1 MNTINI
7 RSTKKVEPKCYAYT
21 TPEVQRH
28 EGWTKIGY
36 TEQDDVEVRIRQQTQ
51 TVDVRYCLEWHES
64 ARFADGTV
72 FHDKAFHRYLGK
84 KEVEREGNSEWFHLV
99 PKVAHGHFREFTRN
113 RGVLQTPGAVPYVL
127 RAEQAEAVERTR
139 LYMASHAGQSPEFL
153 WNAKPRFGKTLAAY
167 DLCKQMGARTVLIV
181 TNRPAIAHSWYDDY
195 VRFMGSE
202 SGYYFISGADAL
214 RGLPH
219 VLERAQLPSDA
230 EGYIEFVSLQD
241 LKGSLYFGG
250 EFDKLEHVQKL
261 TWDLLIVD
269 EAHEGVD
276 TYRADVAFEQIARRA
291 TLHLSGTPFKA
302 LANEKFEEKA
312 IFNWTYADEQRAKRE
327 WQEEAEEENP
337 YAALPQLH
345 LYTYRMS
352 EVVRDRLKQGAD
364 FDDDGENEAYAFD
377 LNEFFA
383 TKSDGSFK
391 YDEAVER
398 FLEALAGQEKFPF
411 STEALRREV
420 KHSFWLLDRVDSAKA
435 LAKKLKA
442 HPVFREYEVV
452 VAAGDGKTDAEEEAT
467 STLKSLDKVRTAI
480 RAHERTI
487 TLSVGQLTTGV
498 TVPEWTAVLMLSN
511 VKSPSLYMQ
520 AAFRAQNPCLFVE
533 GDELRRKE
541 NAYVF
546 DFEPARTLVIFEQFA
561 NDLCSATVSGGGDG
575 ETRKRQVRELLNFF
589 PVYGEDE
596 EGEMVALDAE
606 KVLSVPRKIYAV
618 EVVRRGF
625 MSNFL
630 FQNIGNI
637 FSAPRQVAD
646 ILGQLPTV
654 KEQKPSKAKE
664 GGQGEGG
671 LLDGAADLPLN
682 EKGEVVLPLDE
693 LTRKTGELFG
703 DKIYSDN
710 VVTQTK
716 IDEVST
722 SNAPDKK
729 AAQNL
734 VTILVDTVVNP
745 TLQDAKTHYGDE
757 MSRASEHRL
766 KKQLQNQATV
776 AVGKAAT
783 THKKNRHET
792 EKAKKRALDEAHA
805 KGQSE
810 AEVQAIQDRFDAEQ
824 RENERRYRE
833 ELKEAAAEIEK
844 KAKQAVVDT
853 VETEKVTRKKEA
865 IEEDIRGH
873 LRGFART
880 IPAFLMAYGDENTC
894 LDNFDTILPD
904 EVFRE
909 VTGISLEQFRILR
922 DGCDYEDEGVRKHF
936 DGHCF
941 DPIVFDDAVQEFLAL
956 KKKLGNYFDESQSED
971 IFDYIPPQKT
981 NQIFTPKHLVMKMVN
996 MLEEESP
1003 GCFDDPD
1010 KTFID
1015 LYMKSGLYVAEI
1027 VKRLFRS
1034 EAMKARFPQAEE
1046 RLRHIFA
1053 HQVYGLAPTEIIYRI
1068 ACAFVLGFDEELR
1081 IERHH
1086 LARFDALPAV
1096 KDGTLEEA
1104 LDKIWER

>member
-1 MNTINI
+1 M
-7 RSTKKVEPKCYAYT
+7 
-21 TPEVQRH
+21 
-28 EGWTKIGY
+28 
-36 TEQDDVEVRIRQQTQ
+36 
-51 TVDVRYCLEWHES
+51 
-64 ARFADGTV
+64 
-72 FHDKAFHRYLGK
+72 
-84 KEVEREGNSEWFHLV
+84 
-99 PKVAHGHFREFTRN
+99 
-113 RGVLQTPGAVPYVL
+113 
-127 RAEQAEAVERTR
+127 
-139 LYMASHAGQSPEFL
+139 
-153 WNAKPRFGKTLAAY
+153 
-167 DLCKQMGARTVLIV
+167 
-181 TNRPAIAHSWYDDY
+181 
-195 VRFMGSE
+195 
-202 SGYYFISGADAL
+202 
-214 RGLPH
+214 
-219 VLERAQLPSDA
+219 
-230 EGYIEFVSLQD
+230 
-241 LKGSLYFGG
+241 
-250 EFDKLEHVQKL
+250 
-261 TWDLLIVD
+261 
-269 EAHEGVD
+269 
-276 TYRADVAFEQIARRA
+276 
-291 TLHLSGTPFKA
+291 
-302 LANEKFEEKA
+302 
-312 IFNWTYADEQRAKRE
+312 
-327 WQEEAEEENP
+327 
-337 YAALPQLH
+337 
-345 LYTYRMS
+345 
-352 EVVRDRLKQGAD
+352 
-364 FDDDGENEAYAFD
+364 
-377 LNEFFA
+377 
-383 TKSDGSFK
+383 
-391 YDEAVER
+391 
-398 FLEALAGQEKFPF
+398 
-411 STEALRREV
+411 
-420 KHSFWLLDRVDSAKA
+420 
-435 LAKKLKA
+435 
-442 HPVFREYEVV
+442 
-452 VAAGDGKTDAEEEAT
+452 
-467 STLKSLDKVRTAI
+467 
-480 RAHERTI
+480 
-487 TLSVGQLTTGV
+487 
-498 TVPEWTAVLMLSN
+498 
-511 VKSPSLYMQ
+511 
-520 AAFRAQNPCLFVE
+520 
-533 GDELRRKE
+533 
-541 NAYVF
+541 
-546 DFEPARTLVIFEQFA
+546 
-561 NDLCSATVSGGGDG
+561 
-575 ETRKRQVRELLNFF
+575 
-589 PVYGEDE
+589 
-596 EGEMVALDAE
+596 
-606 KVLSVPRKIYAV
+606 
-618 EVVRRGF
+618 
-625 MSNFL
+625 
-630 FQNIGNI
+630 
-637 FSAPRQVAD
+637 
-646 ILGQLPTV
+646 
-654 KEQKPSKAKE
+654 
-664 GGQGEGG
+664 
-671 LLDGAADLPLN
+671 LDGAADLPLN

-729 AAQNL
+729 AAQDL

-792 EKAKKRALDEAHA
+792 EKAKKRALDEAQA

-981 NQIFTPKHLVMKMVN
+981 NQIFTPKHLVMKMVD

>member
-1 MNTINI
+1 M
-7 RSTKKVEPKCYAYT
+7 
-21 TPEVQRH
+21 
-28 EGWTKIGY
+28 
-36 TEQDDVEVRIRQQTQ
+36 
-51 TVDVRYCLEWHES
+51 
-64 ARFADGTV
+64 
-72 FHDKAFHRYLGK
+72 
-84 KEVEREGNSEWFHLV
+84 
-99 PKVAHGHFREFTRN
+99 
-113 RGVLQTPGAVPYVL
+113 
-127 RAEQAEAVERTR
+127 
-139 LYMASHAGQSPEFL
+139 
-153 WNAKPRFGKTLAAY
+153 
-167 DLCKQMGARTVLIV
+167 
-181 TNRPAIAHSWYDDY
+181 
-195 VRFMGSE
+195 
-202 SGYYFISGADAL
+202 
-214 RGLPH
+214 
-219 VLERAQLPSDA
+219 
-230 EGYIEFVSLQD
+230 
-241 LKGSLYFGG
+241 
-250 EFDKLEHVQKL
+250 
-261 TWDLLIVD
+261 
-269 EAHEGVD
+269 
-276 TYRADVAFEQIARRA
+276 
-291 TLHLSGTPFKA
+291 
-302 LANEKFEEKA
+302 
-312 IFNWTYADEQRAKRE
+312 
-327 WQEEAEEENP
+327 
-337 YAALPQLH
+337 
-345 LYTYRMS
+345 
-352 EVVRDRLKQGAD
+352 
-364 FDDDGENEAYAFD
+364 
-377 LNEFFA
+377 
-383 TKSDGSFK
+383 
-391 YDEAVER
+391 
-398 FLEALAGQEKFPF
+398 AGQEKFPF

-606 KVLSVPRKIYAV
+606 KVLSVPRKIHAV

-664 GGQGEGG
+664 GGQEEGG

-981 NQIFTPKHLVMKMVN
+981 NQIFTPKHLVMKMVD

>member
-1 MNTINI
+1 M
-7 RSTKKVEPKCYAYT
+7 
-21 TPEVQRH
+21 
-28 EGWTKIGY
+28 
-36 TEQDDVEVRIRQQTQ
+36 
-51 TVDVRYCLEWHES
+51 
-64 ARFADGTV
+64 
-72 FHDKAFHRYLGK
+72 
-84 KEVEREGNSEWFHLV
+84 
-99 PKVAHGHFREFTRN
+99 
-113 RGVLQTPGAVPYVL
+113 
-127 RAEQAEAVERTR
+127 
-139 LYMASHAGQSPEFL
+139 
-153 WNAKPRFGKTLAAY
+153 
-167 DLCKQMGARTVLIV
+167 
-181 TNRPAIAHSWYDDY
+181 
-195 VRFMGSE
+195 
-202 SGYYFISGADAL
+202 
-214 RGLPH
+214 
-219 VLERAQLPSDA
+219 
-230 EGYIEFVSLQD
+230 
-241 LKGSLYFGG
+241 
-250 EFDKLEHVQKL
+250 
-261 TWDLLIVD
+261 
-269 EAHEGVD
+269 
-276 TYRADVAFEQIARRA
+276 
-291 TLHLSGTPFKA
+291 
-302 LANEKFEEKA
+302 
-312 IFNWTYADEQRAKRE
+312 
-327 WQEEAEEENP
+327 
-337 YAALPQLH
+337 
-345 LYTYRMS
+345 
-352 EVVRDRLKQGAD
+352 
-364 FDDDGENEAYAFD
+364 
-377 LNEFFA
+377 NEFFA

-546 DFEPARTLVIFEQFA
+546 DFDPARTLVIFEQFA

-575 ETRKRQVRELLNFF
+575 ETRKRQVCELLNFF

-606 KVLSVPRKIYAV
+606 KVLSVPRKIHAV

-654 KEQKPSKAKE
+654 KEQKPSKAKV

-729 AAQNL
+729 AAQDL

-792 EKAKKRALDEAHA
+792 EKAKKRALDEAQA

-981 NQIFTPKHLVMKMVN
+981 NQIFTPKHLVMKMVD

>member
-1 MNTINI
+1 M
-7 RSTKKVEPKCYAYT
+7 
-21 TPEVQRH
+21 
-28 EGWTKIGY
+28 
-36 TEQDDVEVRIRQQTQ
+36 
-51 TVDVRYCLEWHES
+51 
-64 ARFADGTV
+64 
-72 FHDKAFHRYLGK
+72 
-84 KEVEREGNSEWFHLV
+84 
-99 PKVAHGHFREFTRN
+99 
-113 RGVLQTPGAVPYVL
+113 
-127 RAEQAEAVERTR
+127 
-139 LYMASHAGQSPEFL
+139 
-153 WNAKPRFGKTLAAY
+153 
-167 DLCKQMGARTVLIV
+167 
-181 TNRPAIAHSWYDDY
+181 
-195 VRFMGSE
+195 
-202 SGYYFISGADAL
+202 
-214 RGLPH
+214 
-219 VLERAQLPSDA
+219 
-230 EGYIEFVSLQD
+230 
-241 LKGSLYFGG
+241 
-250 EFDKLEHVQKL
+250 
-261 TWDLLIVD
+261 
-269 EAHEGVD
+269 
-276 TYRADVAFEQIARRA
+276 
-291 TLHLSGTPFKA
+291 
-302 LANEKFEEKA
+302 
-312 IFNWTYADEQRAKRE
+312 
-327 WQEEAEEENP
+327 
-337 YAALPQLH
+337 
-345 LYTYRMS
+345 
-352 EVVRDRLKQGAD
+352 
-364 FDDDGENEAYAFD
+364 
-377 LNEFFA
+377 NEFFA

-452 VAAGDGKTDAEEEAT
+452 AAAGDGKTDAEEEAT

-606 KVLSVPRKIYAV
+606 KVLSVPRKIHAV

-664 GGQGEGG
+664 GGQEEGG

-981 NQIFTPKHLVMKMVN
+981 NQIFTPKHLVMKMVD

>member
-1 MNTINI
+1 M
-7 RSTKKVEPKCYAYT
+7 
-21 TPEVQRH
+21 
-28 EGWTKIGY
+28 
-36 TEQDDVEVRIRQQTQ
+36 
-51 TVDVRYCLEWHES
+51 
-64 ARFADGTV
+64 
-72 FHDKAFHRYLGK
+72 
-84 KEVEREGNSEWFHLV
+84 
-99 PKVAHGHFREFTRN
+99 
-113 RGVLQTPGAVPYVL
+113 
-127 RAEQAEAVERTR
+127 
-139 LYMASHAGQSPEFL
+139 
-153 WNAKPRFGKTLAAY
+153 
-167 DLCKQMGARTVLIV
+167 
-181 TNRPAIAHSWYDDY
+181 
-195 VRFMGSE
+195 
-202 SGYYFISGADAL
+202 
-214 RGLPH
+214 
-219 VLERAQLPSDA
+219 
-230 EGYIEFVSLQD
+230 
-241 LKGSLYFGG
+241 
-250 EFDKLEHVQKL
+250 
-261 TWDLLIVD
+261 
-269 EAHEGVD
+269 
-276 TYRADVAFEQIARRA
+276 
-291 TLHLSGTPFKA
+291 
-302 LANEKFEEKA
+302 ANEKFEEKA

-606 KVLSVPRKIYAV
+606 KVLSVPRKIHAV

-664 GGQGEGG
+664 GGQEEGG

-981 NQIFTPKHLVMKMVN
+981 NQIFTPKHLVMKMVD